1 MPRSAAIPRA
11 RPDLI
16 CSGANDSEYF
26 QAFNINKKSVAIDLR
41 SAEGKAALGKLIA
54 TADALVNN
62 LRGDLPA
69 KMGLDYKTLSAS
81 NPKLVC
87 VHVSAYGRDNE
98 RASWPGYDYLM
109 QAESGLMHLTGEPD
123 GPPSRIGAPSMIDQ
137 TTGLTMA
144 VGLLSAV
151 IQARSTGKGCDVDTC
166 LLDVALHQLGYVAT
180 WYLNEGHVSTRQPRS
195 AHFSVAP
202 VQTFPTSD
210 GWVFIMC
217 MTDKFWGE
225 LLAAIGRTDLAS
237 DPRFAT
243 QPLRQANR
251 DALMEVDRRRN
262 EAAVDRVLAEAA
274 ERRAADRAGARTAAG
289 AGQSVPAGDRDDPH
303 HRPSRQARHARAL
316 QSDQDQWRAARRRR
330 RVRPMAPTPPPMS
343 ARCAPPSAP
352 VVMKLEGIR
361 VIDLSVFLPGPY
373 LTLAMADHGAEVI
386 KIEPPGEGDPGRHIG
401 LSDGPS
407 TVFFRNLNRG
417 KKSVVVDLKDAAQR
431 EALLALCET
440 ADVFVESFR
449 PGAVDRLGV
458 GYDAVRARNPRIVYC
473 SISAFG
479 QDSAWRGRPAHDL
492 ALRSRERTCSA

>member
-1 MPRSAAIPRA
+1 MKPLQGVRIVSVEQFGAAPYGTMLLADLGAEVIKIENAAIDGDPA
-11 RPDLI
+11 RKTGPYFL
-16 CSGANDSEYF
+16 GPNDSEYF

-109 QAESGLMHLTGEPD
+109 QAESGLMDLTGEPN

-180 WYLNEGHVSTRQPRS
+180 WYLNEGLVSSRQPRS

-225 LLAAIGRTDLAS
+225 LVAAIGRTDLTS
-237 DPRFAT
+237 DPRFT
-243 QPLRQANR
+243 SPSLRQANR
-251 DALMEVDRRRN
+251 DALMEAIDGEMKKQPTAFWLKRLNGVLPIAPVLELPQALDN
-262 EAAVDRVLAEAA
+262 PFLQSTEMIHTIVHPAKPAMRVLSNPIKING
-274 ERRAADRAGARTAAG
+274 ERLAQTPCSAYGADTAAYVG
-289 AGQSVPAGDRDDPH
+289 ET
-303 HRPSRQARHARAL
+303 RA
-316 QSDQDQWRAARRRR
+316 
-330 RVRPMAPTPPPMS
+330 T
-343 ARCAPPSAP
+343 
-352 VVMKLEGIR
+352 
-361 VIDLSVFLPGPY
+361 
-373 LTLAMADHGAEVI
+373 
-386 KIEPPGEGDPGRHIG
+386 
-401 LSDGPS
+401 
-407 TVFFRNLNRG
+407 
-417 KKSVVVDLKDAAQR
+417 
-431 EALLALCET
+431 
-440 ADVFVESFR
+440 
-449 PGAVDRLGV
+449 
-458 GYDAVRARNPRIVYC
+458 
-473 SISAFG
+473 
-479 QDSAWRGRPAHDL
+479 
-492 ALRSRERTCSA
+492 ERTG